1 MSTKKQLL
9 QILSENE
16 NRFLSGSEL
25 AARLAVSRTAVWK
38 AISQLRKEGYRISS
52 VQNKGH
58 CLTSGSDVLTAAGVE
73 NYLKTQ
79 GISVRYYREISST
92 NTVLKTMAA
101 EGAREGL
108 VLIAEEQTG
117 GKGRMG
123 RRFYSPPGSGLY
135 MSILLRPGTEASRST
150 GITACAAVAV
160 ALAIEELSGR
170 PANIKWVND
179 IYMDK
184 RKVCGILTEAS
195 VDCESG
201 LLNYAVVGIGINTLV
216 PAGDFPQE
224 LQTIAGSAFSAE
236 TVVPHL
242 RCRLAAAVIDN
253 LMTFYQ
259 NPDSGN
265 CFEEY
270 KKRSFLLGK
279 PVRIHRPDQAA
290 IPATAIDLDRE
301 YALIVRFE
309 DGSEQR
315 INSGEVSVRLADL

>member
-38 AISQLRKEGYRISS
+38 AIGQLRKEGYRISS

-224 LQTIAGSAFSAE
+224 LQTIAGSAKTVFPAGE
-236 TVVPHL
+236 TRPYSQ
-242 RCRLAAAVIDN
+242 AG
-253 LMTFYQ
+253 
-259 NPDSGN
+259 SGSHT
-265 CFEEY
+265 C
-270 KKRSFLLGK
+270 
-279 PVRIHRPDQAA
+279 
-290 IPATAIDLDRE
+290 
-301 YALIVRFE
+301 
-309 DGSEQR
+309 
-315 INSGEVSVRLADL
+315 NSH